1 MINKKTLEKYITEWE
16 GKNNKLTLVAIEYG
30 KKYLNDDISQK
41 EFFDKIVGHSCP
53 MLKGFNQICNHD
65 SYSKMCH
72 DCWIK
77 FLS

>member
-1 MINKKTLEKYITEWE
+1 MINKKTLRRYIDEW
-16 GKNNKLTLVAIEYG
+16 KDSNSNITKTAIEYG
-30 KKYLNDDISQK
+30 NKYLDGEITEE
-41 EFFDKIVGHSCP
+41 EFFDKTVGQSCP
-53 MLKGFNQICNHD
+53 MLKGFVQICNHD